1 MPFPFGILPNA
12 ESILPFPFGHLP
24 KGTNNWLSLH
34 PQMKIELQGH
44 YGYRRLVRTM
54 LPSIAMMIV
63 TSVYSIVDGLF
74 VSNFAG
80 STAFAAMNIVWPG
93 LQLLAAVG
101 LMIGTGGSA
110 LVSKTLGEGDRDKA
124 CRIFTML
131 TRLALV
137 SGIVMA
143 AVAFIFMRP
152 LMVALGA
159 EGEMSPLAVT
169 YGRVVFV
176 ALPLF
181 ILQMMFQPFY
191 MVAEKPEMGTAVS
204 IACGVANIFFD
215 ALFVW
220 VFKMGLLGAALGTAI
235 SLSVGGLFPLIWFL
249 SRRNRTHLQFV
260 GKVRNEWRHIGKSCS
275 NGMSEYVG
283 NVALSIVSICYNLQL
298 MKYIGED
305 GVSAYGILM
314 YMGFVFAAVFIGYNI
329 GVSQIISYNYGAGNT
344 AEMRSLLRKSLVLI
358 ALGGLI
364 LTGLAEAT
372 AVPVSRFFV
381 GYDETLCSITVRAL
395 RIYMLSFLLCGFNM
409 FTSAWFTALNNGVV
423 SAVAAFARTLIFE
436 LGCVLVLPSFF
447 GVDGIWSAVNVAE
460 VCAFALSF
468 ILVAAFGRRY
478 GYLPRG

>member
-1 MPFPFGILPNA
+1 
-12 ESILPFPFGHLP
+12 
-24 KGTNNWLSLH
+24 
-34 PQMKIELQGH
+34 MKIELQGH
-44 YGYRRLVRTM
+44 YGYRRLVKTM

-63 TSVYSIVDGLF
+63 TSVYSVVDGLF

-93 LQLLAAVG
+93 LQLLSAIG
-101 LMIGTGGSA
+101 IMIGTGGSA
-110 LVSKTLGEGDRDKA
+110 LVSKTLGEGDRDRA

-131 TRLALV
+131 TRFALI

-143 AVAFIFMRP
+143 ALAFIFMRP

-159 EGEMSPLAVT
+159 EGEMVPLAVV
-169 YGRVVFV
+169 YGRVVIV
-176 ALPLF
+176 TLPLF

-191 MVAEKPEMGTAVS
+191 MVAERPEMGTAVS
-204 IACGVANIFFD
+204 IACGFANILFD
-215 ALFVW
+215 SLFIC
-220 VFKMGLLGAALGTAI
+220 VFGMGLLGAALGTAI

-249 SRRNRTHLQFV
+249 SKRNGTHLRFV
-260 GKVRNEWRHIGKSCS
+260 ANVRNVWRHIGKSCS

-283 NVALSIVSICYNLQL
+283 NVALSVVSICYNLQL
-298 MKYIGED
+298 MKYVGED

-314 YMGFVFAAVFIGYNI
+314 YMGFLFAAVFIGYNI

-358 ALGGLI
+358 ALGGLF
-364 LTGLAEAT
+364 LTGLAESG
-372 AVPVSRFFV
+372 AVPVARFFV
-381 GYDETLCSITVRAL
+381 GYDETLCSLTVRAL

-409 FTSAWFTALNNGVV
+409 FASAWFTALNNGVV

-436 LGCVLVLPSFF
+436 LGCVLLLPAFF

-460 VCAFALSF
+460 VCAFVLSF

-478 GYLPRG
+478 GYLPLG